1 MATIIRQAYIDKIE
15 KYLGKETIIVLVGQR
30 RVGKSYMM
38 KTVRDQKASNPDNN
52 IIYIDKEKRE
62 FDSIRNY
69 QDLNQYIDE
78 HFVASKHNY
87 ILIDEIQDITEFERS
102 IRSFR
107 TEPNTDIIITGSNA
121 KMLSNELSTLIGGR
135 YKEIYIQSL
144 SYKEFLVFHQ
154 LPDNDDSL
162 AKYIQYGGL
171 PGLAKIGLEEDDA
184 REYQMD
190 IFHTVLLKNV
200 IMRNRI
206 RNVPF
211 LENLVRFLADNT
223 GKLISANSI
232 AKYMKS
238 QGESITST
246 VIINYIS
253 FLCEAYILHKVNR
266 FDIHGKRIFET
277 NDKFYFEDNG
287 IRNALAGGTREGDIE
302 KVIENIIYQHL
313 IRLGYQVYVGQLQA
327 GEIDFVCTKPDGQ
340 RIYVQASYIIADMA
354 TREREF
360 GNLRAINDNYPK
372 YVISMTPLLTRNDDN
387 GITHLHLRKF
397 LKEGLS
403 GTRCKSTKFQ
413 TDMQII
419 LRKRPSLPL
428 LKQIK
433 KKRAYLVRANTETF
447 ANFANE
453 K

>member
-144 SYKEFLVFHQ
+144 SYEEFLVFHQ

-200 IMRNRI
+200 IMRNHI

-397 LKEGLS
+397 LKEE
-403 GTRCKSTKFQ
+403 F
-413 TDMQII
+413 
-419 LRKRPSLPL
+419 
-428 LKQIK
+428 
-433 KKRAYLVRANTETF
+433 
-447 ANFANE
+447 
-453 K
+453 

>member
-144 SYKEFLVFHQ
+144 SYEEFLVFHQ

-190 IFHTVLLKNV
+190 IFHTVLLKDV
-200 IMRNRI
+200 IMRNRL

-287 IRNALAGGTREGDIE
+287 IRNALAGGTREGDIK

-397 LKEGLS
+397 LKEG
-403 GTRCKSTKFQ
+403 F
-413 TDMQII
+413 
-419 LRKRPSLPL
+419 
-428 LKQIK
+428 
-433 KKRAYLVRANTETF
+433 
-447 ANFANE
+447 
-453 K
+453 

>member
-200 IMRNRI
+200 IIRNRI

-397 LKEGLS
+397 LKEGL
-403 GTRCKSTKFQ
+403 
-413 TDMQII
+413 
-419 LRKRPSLPL
+419 
-428 LKQIK
+428 
-433 KKRAYLVRANTETF
+433 
-447 ANFANE
+447 
-453 K
+453 

>member
-246 VIINYIS
+246 IINYIS

-397 LKEGLS
+397 LKEGL
-403 GTRCKSTKFQ
+403 
-413 TDMQII
+413 
-419 LRKRPSLPL
+419 
-428 LKQIK
+428 
-433 KKRAYLVRANTETF
+433 
-447 ANFANE
+447 
-453 K
+453 

>member
-1 MATIIRQAYIDKIE
+1 MATIRRQSYIDKIE

-102 IRSFR
+102 IQSFR

-144 SYKEFLVFHQ
+144 SYEEFLVFHQ

-190 IFHTVLLKNV
+190 IFHTVLLKDV

-266 FDIHGKRIFET
+266 FDIHGKRILET

-397 LKEGLS
+397 LKEGL
-403 GTRCKSTKFQ
+403 
-413 TDMQII
+413 
-419 LRKRPSLPL
+419 
-428 LKQIK
+428 
-433 KKRAYLVRANTETF
+433 
-447 ANFANE
+447 
-453 K
+453 

>member
-38 KTVRDQKASNPDNN
+38 KIVRDQKASNPVNN

-144 SYKEFLVFHQ
+144 SYEEFLVFHQ

-277 NDKFYFEDNG
+277 NDKFYFEDHG

-397 LKEGLS
+397 LKEG
-403 GTRCKSTKFQ
+403 F
-413 TDMQII
+413 
-419 LRKRPSLPL
+419 
-428 LKQIK
+428 
-433 KKRAYLVRANTETF
+433 
-447 ANFANE
+447 
-453 K
+453 